1 MTNTNVYRES
11 LNTFRKSY
19 SFECYEGA
27 KRVFKM
33 RMPYKKWCEKSNE
46 QIIHGELLDIHIL
59 DGVKIIVCKEY
70 NTEKQY
76 D

>member
-1 MTNTNVYRES
+1 MTNTNVYREC
-11 LNTFRKSY
+11 LNRLRKSY

-27 KRVFKM
+27 QRVFKM
-33 RMPYKKWCEKSNE
+33 RMPFKKWSEKLNE
-46 QIIHGELLDIHIL
+46 QISHEELLDIHIL
-59 DGVKIIVCKEY
+59 DGVNIFVCKEY

>member
-1 MTNTNVYRES
+1 
-11 LNTFRKSY
+11 
-19 SFECYEGA
+19 
-27 KRVFKM
+27 M